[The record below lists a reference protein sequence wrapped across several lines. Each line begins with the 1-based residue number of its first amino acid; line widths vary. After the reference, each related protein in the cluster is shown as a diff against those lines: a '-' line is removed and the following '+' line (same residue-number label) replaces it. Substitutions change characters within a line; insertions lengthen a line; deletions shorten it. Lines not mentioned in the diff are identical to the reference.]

1 MEEIK
6 FDKTQFDLGDVHYT
20 SKHKLNLK
28 CISGSNRIHYVD
40 ASCYCTQASFKGDEV
55 TVEFDVQKA
64 VGSLSPGEYKTSPKY
79 VYIYLDQEIPHYVAD
94 PLTGKMTFN
103 SNKTLV
109 SIPINFRAHG
119 DI

>member
-1 MEEIK
+1 MEAIK

-20 SKHKLNLK
+20 TKHKLELT
-28 CISGSNRIHYVD
+28 CTSGEDRIHYVD
-40 ASCYCTQASFKGDEV
+40 ASCYCTDPSFKGNKV

-64 VGSLSPGEYKTSPKY
+64 VGTLSPGEYKTSPKY
-79 VYIYLDQEIPHYVAD
+79 VYIYLDKDEPHYVAD
-94 PLTGKMTFN
+94 PMTGKKTYN
-103 SNKTLV
+103 GNKTLV